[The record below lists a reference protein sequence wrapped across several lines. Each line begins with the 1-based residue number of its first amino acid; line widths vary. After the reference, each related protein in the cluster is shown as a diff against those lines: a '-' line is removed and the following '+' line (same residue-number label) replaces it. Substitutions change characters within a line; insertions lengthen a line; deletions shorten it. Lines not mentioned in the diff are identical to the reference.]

1 MEVEVSSV
9 HMSTRAAAIA
19 RAAHRGQVD
28 KAGRPYVEHPARV
41 AARLAGDDVAVSVAW
56 LHDVVE
62 DSEVSLLG
70 LAEEFPVEVVRA
82 VDALTR
88 RAGES
93 SERYYARVRSDAL
106 ALRVKLADV
115 ADNSDPVRLAELDTE
130 VRERLTRKYEHARLV
145 LMEGV

>member
-1 MEVEVSSV
+1 ML
-9 HMSTRAAAIA
+9 MSTRAEAIA
-19 RAAHRGQVD
+19 RAVHRGQVD
-28 KAGRPYVEHPARV
+28 KAGRPYAEHPARV
-41 AARLAGDDVAVSVAW
+41 AARLAGDDVTVSVAW

-62 DSEVSLLG
+62 DTEMSLLE

-82 VDALTR
+82 VDAMTR

-93 SERYYARVRSDAL
+93 PERYYARVRADPL

-115 ADNSDPVRLAELDTE
+115 ADNSDPARLAGLDTE